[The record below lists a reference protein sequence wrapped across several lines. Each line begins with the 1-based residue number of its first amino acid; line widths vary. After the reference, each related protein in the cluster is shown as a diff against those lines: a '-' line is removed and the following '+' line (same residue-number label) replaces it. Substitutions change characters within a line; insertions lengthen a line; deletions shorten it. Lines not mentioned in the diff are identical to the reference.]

1 MRSLEFLKSFLPY
14 RIRRQ
19 VRELFLAT
27 TLVNLALAMVMIF
40 EPIYLYNIGYSLQKI
55 MIFYLITY
63 GLYLVIM
70 PLGASFAKQR
80 GYELGLSIGAIL
92 FIVYYLTLFFIDAQ
106 PILFY
111 VAPLILALQKMF
123 YWPAYHADFAR
134 FSDDSEEG
142 RELGSI
148 TMISSLVYIIGPAL
162 AGFILANWGYGALF
176 TVASLLFL
184 VSNIPTLVTKEG
196 FKPQPFSYV
205 DAYKNLFNKNN
216 QQSFLAY
223 IGFGEEFVVLVIWP
237 IFISLIIKNV
247 FDLGLIVALA
257 TLVTTI
263 IVFYVGRL
271 ADFKNK
277 RAILSWGSAVYSL
290 AWFIRIFIT
299 NTVGVFFVD
308 SLSRLGKETVAIPIT
323 AITYERAKDLKED
336 KHHHVMSTIVFF
348 EMSLVVGKLIA
359 ILLIFFLLFFVSSE
373 MLAFKMTF
381 ILAGAMTLL
390 YMLL

>member
-1 MRSLEFLKSFLPY
+1 MRSGEFLKSFLPY

-55 MIFYLITY
+55 MVFYLITY
-63 GLYLVIM
+63 LLYFFIM
-70 PLGASFAKQR
+70 PLGAKYAKR
-80 GYELGLSIGAIL
+80 HGYEMGLSIGTIL
-92 FIVYYLTLFFIDAQ
+92 FIAYYLTLYFIADQA
-106 PILFY
+106 ILFY
-111 VAPLILALQKMF
+111 IAPIISAIQKMF
-123 YWPAYHADFAR
+123 YWPAYHADFAK

-148 TMISSLVYIIGPAL
+148 TVISSLVYIIGPAL
-162 AGFILANWGYGALF
+162 AGFIVASWGYGALF

-184 VSNIPTLVTKEG
+184 VSNMPTLVTKED
-196 FKPQPFSYV
+196 FKPQPFFYI
-205 DAYKNLFNKNN
+205 DAYKNLFSKKN

-223 IGFGEEFVVLVIWP
+223 VGFGEEFVVLVIWP
-237 IFISLIIKNV
+237 IFISLIITNL
-247 FDLGLIVALA
+247 FNLGLIIALA

-290 AWFIRIFIT
+290 SWFIRIFIT
-299 NTVGVFFVD
+299 STVGIFFVD
-308 SLSRLGKETVAIPIT
+308 SLSRLGKGVVSIPLT
-323 AITYERAKDLKED
+323 AITYERAKDLKDD
-336 KHHHVMSTIVFF
+336 KHHHVMSTVVFF

-373 MLAFKMTF
+373 LLAFKMTF